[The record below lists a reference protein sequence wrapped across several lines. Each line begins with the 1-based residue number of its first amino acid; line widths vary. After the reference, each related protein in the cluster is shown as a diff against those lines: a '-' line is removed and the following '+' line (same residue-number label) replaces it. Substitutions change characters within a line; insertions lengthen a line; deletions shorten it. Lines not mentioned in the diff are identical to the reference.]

1 MYSGALR
8 RIVLA
13 GALAL
18 LALAPGVLVSGEAK
32 AGGPAV
38 EQDYF
43 DIDQF
48 YDELAPFGEW
58 VEHPNHGY
66 VWLPRTVAPDWRPY
80 TVGNWVSTE
89 EYGWYW
95 DSQEPFAWA
104 VYHYGRWGFEPDYG
118 WYWVPGDT
126 WAPAW
131 VQWRYG
137 DEYVGW
143 APEVPTAGYAYGG
156 PARYAPPP
164 PRESWVFVEPRY
176 LVSPAV
182 RSYAVPRASLTIVFN
197 RTTYVSRPRY
207 RNGYLY
213 NHGMPRD
220 HWSRVTR
227 RHIEPRKVYRGHQR
241 ARPNGWNRRGSR
253 DLYAYAPS
261 VRKGAHP
268 RKPPRKIAH
277 KPTRAKA
284 NANSAR
290 ARAAQQN
297 RNARVQPRV
306 MGPRG
311 VMNPNYRGPAV
322 RDGRRSG
329 VANQGP
335 GRRPQHAIPASAQ
348 SKDAKSKAEK
358 SNAARYNA
366 ARAKAARDRAARV
379 RADRAKAAQSNR
391 GRPGPAQAQ
400 GQRNRA
406 MGLAPPTRAARPGAM
421 SPNMRGPNAG
431 PHNRGPSLEGRN
443 GPKPPQARR
452 TPPKP
457 GGDKAKAGNTRA
469 GKPHDGKSKASG
481 SKPRGQPSV
490 NAHQPK
496 PKARSANV
504 RPSQARP
511 ARAKPQSARGKL
523 KSDPP
528 KSAVHRA
535 AKPKQ
540 AKSRAAH
547 VKPKPAKARSA
558 QGAGNGNRKR
568 GASGHGGGDRAKAC
582 KANPNRPGCGRR
594 G

>member
-8 RIVLA
+8 RIVLV
-13 GALAL
+13 GAFAL
-18 LALAPGVLVSGEAK
+18 LALAPGVLVSDEAK

-58 VEHPNHGY
+58 VDHPNHGY

-95 DSQEPFAWA
+95 DSPEPFAWA

-143 APEVPTAGYAYGG
+143 APEVPTPGYAYGS

-164 PRESWVFVEPRY
+164 PRESWVFVQPRY

-182 RSYAVPRASLTIVFN
+182 RSYAVPRASLTIVFS

-213 NHGMPRD
+213 NYGMPRD

-241 ARPNGWNRRGSR
+241 ARPHGWNRRGSR

-261 VRKGAHP
+261 VKKGARP
-268 RKPPRKIAH
+268 RKPPKKIAP

-284 NANSAR
+284 NAKSAR
-290 ARAAQQN
+290 ARAVQPN
-297 RNARVQPRV
+297 RNARAQPPRV
-306 MGPRG
+306 MGPREA
-311 VMNPNYRGPAV
+311 MNPNYRGPAV
-322 RDGRRSG
+322 RTGPWGRLQGSG
-329 VANQGP
+329 
-335 GRRPQHAIPASAQ
+335 PQA
-348 SKDAKSKAEK
+348 
-358 SNAARYNA
+358 
-366 ARAKAARDRAARV
+366 AARDT
-379 RADRAKAAQSNR
+379 
-391 GRPGPAQAQ
+391 GR
-400 GQRNRA
+400 R
-406 MGLAPPTRAARPGAM
+406 
-421 SPNMRGPNAG
+421 
-431 PHNRGPSLEGRN
+431 EIKGRQI
-443 GPKPPQARR
+443 K
-452 TPPKP
+452 
-457 GGDKAKAGNTRA
+457 GGDV
-469 GKPHDGKSKASG
+469 
-481 SKPRGQPSV
+481 Q
-490 NAHQPK
+490 
-496 PKARSANV
+496 
-504 RPSQARP
+504 
-511 ARAKPQSARGKL
+511 
-523 KSDPP
+523 
-528 KSAVHRA
+528 
-535 AKPKQ
+535 
-540 AKSRAAH
+540 
-547 VKPKPAKARSA
+547 
-558 QGAGNGNRKR
+558 
-568 GASGHGGGDRAKAC
+568 
-582 KANPNRPGCGRR
+582 RR
-594 G
+594 

>member
-13 GALAL
+13 GAFAL
-18 LALAPGVLVSGEAK
+18 LTLAPGVLVSGEAK

-38 EQDYF
+38 EQDNF

-58 VEHPNHGY
+58 VDHPNHGY

-95 DSQEPFAWA
+95 DSPEPFAWA

-143 APEVPTAGYAYGG
+143 APEVPTPGYAYGG

-182 RSYAVPRASLTIVFN
+182 RTYAVPRASLTIVLN

-213 NHGMPRD
+213 NYGMPRD

-241 ARPNGWNRRGSR
+241 ARPNGWSRRGPR
-253 DLYAYAPS
+253 DLYAYAPN
-261 VRKGAHP
+261 VRKGARP
-268 RKPPRKIAH
+268 RKPPKKIAH

-284 NANSAR
+284 NAAR
-290 ARAAQQN
+290 ARAGAVQRN

-306 MGPRG
+306 MGPREA
-311 VMNPNYRGPAV
+311 MNPNYRGPAV
-322 RDGRRSG
+322 RDGRRPR
-329 VANQGP
+329 ADDQGP
-335 GRRPQHAIPASAQ
+335 GRRPPHAKPASAQ
-348 SKDAKSKAEK
+348 SKDAKSKAA
-358 SNAARYNA
+358 NFNA
-366 ARAKAARDRAARV
+366 ARARAARDRAE
-379 RADRAKAAQSNR
+379 RAKAERAKAERAKAERAKAERAKAAKSNR
-391 GRPGPAQAQ
+391 GGPGPTQAQ
-400 GQRNRA
+400 GQRGRA
-406 MGLAPPTRAARPGAM
+406 MSLAPPTRAARPGAM

-431 PHNRGPSLEGRN
+431 PHNRGPSLERRN

-457 GGDKAKAGNTRA
+457 GGDKAKAGNA
-469 GKPHDGKSKASG
+469 K
-481 SKPRGQPSV
+481 
-490 NAHQPK
+490 
-496 PKARSANV
+496 
-504 RPSQARP
+504 
-511 ARAKPQSARGKL
+511 AKPQSAHGK
-523 KSDPP
+523 P
-528 KSAVHRA
+528 KSSRAKPAMHRP

-540 AKSRAAH
+540 ATSRAAH

-558 QGAGNGNRKR
+558 HGGGNGNRK
-568 GASGHGGGDRAKAC
+568 GAASRGHGGGDRAKAC
-582 KANPNRPGCGRR
+582 KANPKRPGCGAR